1 MKYVFL
7 STILLACSLL
17 KAQTS
22 YSLNTKPIYGV
33 SNSSSVKMYL
43 PYFALLPKLKYEFG
57 SISSVNLGLSWIDYL
72 GDDVVD
78 IPAWYHHG
86 PFVESGIS
94 FKNNHQFMM
103 NKLGYEYFYLIF
115 GGRLNV
121 IHQTNFSSNQFSI
134 RPELGISLFSYVTFT
149 YGYNI
154 NLNQSDLGLTNGN
167 VFSLNIAYVISKDEK

>member
-22 YSLNTKPIYGV
+22 YSLNARSMFDLT
-33 SNSSSVKMYL
+33 NASSKKIYL

-57 SISSVNLGLSWIDYL
+57 SISSVNLGISWIDYL

-86 PFVESGIS
+86 PFVETGIS

-154 NLNQSDLGLTNGN
+154 NLNQSDLGLNNGS
-167 VFSLNIAYVISKDEK
+167 VFSLNIAYKISKND